1 MHAVNVGPYLDFLC
15 GEGSTYKR
23 SRKVATAAEQIVHFS
38 VGVTADKALRDIHL
52 IALVL
57 LHYGSEHLL
66 DVVRVRLGVFV
77 RAHEV
82 EGREQNHFHIFL
94 KEIVGHHVGAYYL
107 ALSYDVLL
115 LKACEEILCERSE
128 IIKLRHEELSCALLH
143 FVRGVEFLHVLHIL
157 LL

>member
-1 MHAVNVGPYLDFLC
+1 M
-15 GEGSTYKR
+15 
-23 SRKVATAAEQIVHFS
+23 
-38 VGVTADKALRDIHL
+38 

-57 LHYGSEHLL
+57 LHYGSELL
-66 DVVRVRLGVFV
+66 FDVVRVGLGVLV

-82 EGREQNHFHIFL
+82 EGREQNHLNAFL
-94 KEIVGHHVGAYYL
+94 KEIVGHHIGAYYL

-128 IIKLRHEELSCALLH
+128 IIKLRHEEISCPLLH
-143 FVRGVEFLHVLHIL
+143 FVRGVEFLLVLHIL